1 MRDNGGPRKIARFQ
15 DSICHYHEVSR
26 SRGFCPSWTQQGL
39 NQIAMAEVEL
49 NSRLRLLTVDL
60 KGEIMSVR
68 VLGEPR
74 EDSKT

>member
-1 MRDNGGPRKIARFQ
+1 M
-15 DSICHYHEVSR
+15 VSV
-26 SRGFCPSWTQQGL
+26 L
-39 NQIAMAEVEL
+39 DIAMAQPDAIAMAKVEL

-74 EDSKT
+74 EDSKA

>member
-1 MRDNGGPRKIARFQ
+1 MEVRGIGAIQWTATVMDFFRLVVSVLDIAR
-15 DSICHYHEVSR
+15 
-26 SRGFCPSWTQQGL
+26 TQPDA
-39 NQIAMAEVEL
+39 IAMAEVEL